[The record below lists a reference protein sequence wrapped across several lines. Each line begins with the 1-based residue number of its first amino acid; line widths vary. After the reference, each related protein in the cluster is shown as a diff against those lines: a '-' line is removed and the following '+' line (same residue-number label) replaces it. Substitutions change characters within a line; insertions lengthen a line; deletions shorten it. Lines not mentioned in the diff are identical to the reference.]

1 MKSVFEV
8 LIVGMTGL
16 AIFVATVV
24 GLLLGYALAGVVWGA
39 FILLVTNILLPL
51 CEVHYELTLFQG
63 FVGGV
68 IIGLGRTVLSGLNK

>member
-1 MKSVFEV
+1 MKSALEV
-8 LIVGMTGL
+8 LLVGMTAL
-16 AIFVATVV
+16 AIFAATVV
-24 GLLLGYALAGVVWGA
+24 GLLIGYSLAGVVWGA

-51 CEVHYELTLFQG
+51 CGVHYELTLFQG